1 MKADMSVSEFE
12 EHMRMSFSEF
22 CEGDTF
28 VFSER
33 ALLHGLDLLS
43 ELAMEVED
51 NLEGIADFARDV
63 KMLRQM
69 QAVARMLSIACE
81 KYDLRIN

>member
-1 MKADMSVSEFE
+1 MSVTEFE
-12 EHMRMSFSEF
+12 EHMRESFSEF
-22 CEGDTF
+22 CEGDSF

-33 ALLHGLDLLS
+33 ALLHGLDLIG

-51 NLEGIADFARDV
+51 NLCGIKDHAKDI

-69 QAVARMLSIACE
+69 QAVSRMLSIACE